1 MLTSSSDGNGCK
13 QTGPP
18 PPNSNNSISTNSEES
33 EDEEMT
39 TTPTMSSLVSS
50 LVSKFLDQSPNVNH
64 INAHQRTLLT
74 YAVAQ
79 GDACLDLTRM
89 LLNHGAAVVAPHS
102 QKWRDRSAF
111 TWLVRSVMQGG
122 GTTQDLSR
130 YHATLHLL
138 CQNMADTLGP
148 ETMREH
154 VLSTFV
160 HLGHSASL
168 MGPLFA
174 DMKARVS
181 AYWKQP
187 LPLLTL
193 CRKSIRQSL
202 GPKTTSPET
211 SRLHLPPS
219 LTQYLHYNHF

>member
-1 MLTSSSDGNGCK
+1 M
-13 QTGPP
+13 
-18 PPNSNNSISTNSEES
+18 
-33 EDEEMT
+33 
-39 TTPTMSSLVSS
+39 SLVSS

-74 YAVAQ
+74 YAAAQ

-89 LLNHGAAVVAPHS
+89 LLNHGAAVVPPRS

-111 TWLVRSVMQGG
+111 TWLVRSVMRG
-122 GTTQDLSR
+122 TQDLSSH
-130 YHATLHLL
+130 HATLHLL

-154 VLSTFV
+154 VLSTFI

-168 MGPLFA
+168 MGPLFV

-211 SRLHLPPS
+211 ARLHLPPS